1 MAAETYPTSLL
12 ACVPFYIE
20 DCLARGQSDA
30 TANSK
35 TAMLQMFVHWS
46 EQQGISEVTQIDLAL
61 LESYRKYLHR
71 YRKRQDSAPL
81 ELSTQRMRLMAVTGL
96 LKRLHYYGIV
106 LSDDY
111 SKFPLPKV
119 HRKIP
124 KQIPDED
131 EIAPILHQT
140 LTKGRMGLRDRA
152 ILEVYYATAIRRA
165 ELAGLDIRDV
175 DFKHKLVTV
184 RKGKGGQD
192 RRVPIAQ
199 RALDWIEKYLSELRS
214 RLATMASGEALFLGE
229 TGKRIQKSKLT
240 ALVGGYIRRSGI
252 GKSGS
257 CHALRHATATH
268 MLRHGADIR
277 YVQEMLGHQCI
288 ESTQIYTHVTV
299 TDLQGVYG
307 RTHPAAQESG
317 RRKTLRRARVTRKI
331 VPRGD

>member
-1 MAAETYPTSLL
+1 MTAETYPTSLS

-30 TANSK
+30 TANTK
-35 TAMLQMFVHWS
+35 AALLQMFVRWS
-46 EQQGISEVTQIDLAL
+46 EHQGISEVTQVDLAL
-61 LESYRKYLHR
+61 LERYRKYLCR
-71 YRKRQDSAPL
+71 YRKPRDHTSLAP
-81 ELSTQRMRLMAVTGL
+81 STQRMRLMAVTGL

-111 SKFPLPKV
+111 AKFPLPKV
-119 HRKIP
+119 HRQIP

-131 EIAPILHQT
+131 EIDPILHQT

-152 ILEVYYATAIRRA
+152 ILEVYYATGIRRA

-175 DFKHKLVTV
+175 DFKHQIVTV
-184 RKGKGGQD
+184 RKGKGGDD

-199 RALDWIEKYLSELRS
+199 RALDWVEKYLNELHG

-229 TGKRIQKSKLT
+229 TGKRIQKSRLT

-299 TDLQGVYG
+299 TDLQGVYS
-307 RTHPAAQESG
+307 RTHPAAQGSAL
-317 RRKTLRRARVTRKI
+317 RRKR
-331 VPRGD
+331 

>member
-1 MAAETYPTSLL
+1 MTNETYPTSLS
-12 ACVPFYIE
+12 ACVSFYIE

-30 TANSK
+30 TANTK
-35 TAMLQMFVHWS
+35 TALLQMFVKWS
-46 EQQGISEVTQIDLAL
+46 EHQGISEVTQVDLAL
-61 LESYRKYLHR
+61 LERYRIYLHR
-71 YRKRQDSAPL
+71 YRKHQDNAPL

-96 LKRLHYYGIV
+96 LKRLYYYGIV

-111 SKFPLPKV
+111 AKFPLPKV
-119 HRKIP
+119 HRQIP

-131 EIAPILHQT
+131 EIDPILHQT

-152 ILEVYYATAIRRA
+152 ILEVYYATGIRRA

-175 DFKHKLVTV
+175 DFKHQMVTV
-184 RKGKGGQD
+184 RKGKGGDD

-199 RALDWIEKYLSELRS
+199 RALDWVEKYLNELRG
-214 RLATMASGEALFLGE
+214 RLVTMASGEALFLGE
-229 TGKRIQKSKLT
+229 TGKRIQESRLT
-240 ALVGGYIRRSGI
+240 TLVGGYIRRSGI

-299 TDLQGVYG
+299 TDLQGVYS
-307 RTHPAAQESG
+307 RTHPAAQG
-317 RRKTLRRARVTRKI
+317 ARLKRLRRKS
-331 VPRGD
+331 

>member
-1 MAAETYPTSLL
+1 MTAETYPTSLS
-12 ACVPFYIE
+12 ACVSFYIE
-20 DCLARGQSDA
+20 DCLACGQSDA
-30 TANSK
+30 TANTK
-35 TAMLQMFVHWS
+35 AALLQMFVRWS
-46 EQQGISEVTQIDLAL
+46 EHQGVSEVTQVGLEL
-61 LESYRKYLHR
+61 LERYRKYLYR
-71 YRKRQDSAPL
+71 YRKPRDHTPL
-81 ELSTQRMRLMAVTGL
+81 ARSTQRMRLMAVTGL

-119 HRKIP
+119 HRQIP

-131 EIAPILHQT
+131 EIDPILHQT

-152 ILEVYYATAIRRA
+152 ILEVYYATGIRRA

-175 DFKHKLVTV
+175 DFKHQMVTV
-184 RKGKGGQD
+184 RKGKGGDD

-199 RALDWIEKYLSELRS
+199 RALDWVEKYLNELRG

-229 TGKRIQKSKLT
+229 TGKRIQESKLT
-240 ALVGGYIRRSGI
+240 TLVGGYIRRSGI

-288 ESTQIYTHVTV
+288 ESTQIYTHVTA
-299 TDLQGVYG
+299 TDLQGVYS
-307 RTHPAAQESG
+307 RTHPAAQGSG
-317 RRKTLRRARVTRKI
+317 RLKRLRRKR
-331 VPRGD
+331 

>member
-1 MAAETYPTSLL
+1 MAAETYSTSLL

-20 DCLARGQSDA
+20 DCLALGQSDA
-30 TANSK
+30 TANTK
-35 TAMLQMFVHWS
+35 AALLQMFVHWS
-46 EQQGISEVTQIDLAL
+46 EQQGISEVTQVDLAL
-61 LESYRKYLHR
+61 LERYRKYVYR
-71 YRKRQDSAPL
+71 YRKHRDNTPL

-119 HRKIP
+119 NRKIP

-131 EIAPILHQT
+131 EIDPILHQT

-152 ILEVYYATAIRRA
+152 ILEVYYATGIRRA

-175 DFKHKLVTV
+175 DFKQKVVTV
-184 RKGKGGQD
+184 RKGKGGLD

-199 RALDWIEKYLSELRS
+199 QSLDRVEQYLNEVRGS
-214 RLATMASGEALFLGE
+214 LATMASGEALFLGI

-240 ALVGGYIRRSGI
+240 TLVGGYIRRSGI

-268 MLRHGADIR
+268 MLRNGADIR
-277 YVQEMLGHQCI
+277 YVQEMLGHRCI
-288 ESTQIYTHVTV
+288 ESTQIYTHVTI
-299 TDLQGVYG
+299 TDLQGVYS
-307 RTHPAAQESG
+307 RTHPAEQDASG
-317 RRKTLRRARVTRKI
+317 SAGLRPRKEAWAS
-331 VPRGD
+331 P

>member
-1 MAAETYPTSLL
+1 MTAETYPTSLS
-12 ACVPFYIE
+12 ACVSFYIE
-20 DCLARGQSDA
+20 DCLACGQSDA
-30 TANSK
+30 TANTK
-35 TAMLQMFVHWS
+35 AALLQMFVRWS
-46 EQQGISEVTQIDLAL
+46 EHHGVSEVTQVGLEL
-61 LESYRKYLHR
+61 LERYRKYLYR
-71 YRKRQDSAPL
+71 YRKPRDHTPL
-81 ELSTQRMRLMAVTGL
+81 ARSTQRMRLMAVTGL

-119 HRKIP
+119 HRQIP

-131 EIAPILHQT
+131 EIDPILHQT

-152 ILEVYYATAIRRA
+152 ILEVYYATGIRRA

-175 DFKHKLVTV
+175 DFKHQMVTV
-184 RKGKGGQD
+184 RKGKGGDD

-199 RALDWIEKYLSELRS
+199 RALDWVEKYLNELRG

-229 TGKRIQKSKLT
+229 TGKRIQESKLT
-240 ALVGGYIRRSGI
+240 TLVGGYIRRSGI

-288 ESTQIYTHVTV
+288 ESTQIYTHVTA
-299 TDLQGVYG
+299 TDLQGVYS
-307 RTHPAAQESG
+307 RTHPAAQGSG
-317 RRKTLRRARVTRKI
+317 RLKRLRRKR
-331 VPRGD
+331 